1 MTKPPPQP
9 RASSALSARNL
20 ITTTAHAKIIKQEY
34 VRPESAASGSFVHN
48 YDRNKS
54 RIKLNRI
61 DLTNQNN
68 NNNNETP
75 SKFNQIKKTKNFLSV
90 SKDFKNQNK
99 PSLAKNRPSSAM
111 SNPKYSD
118 ISDSEMTVPDPP
130 NRSKLS
136 LFFDYS
142 KLISIETNLKQE
154 EEEEEKPQL
163 TSEFLNTLGDQD
175 AYKQIFLNNENEIES
190 KFEARWLELPDE
202 IWLRILKTLPHKDLV
217 QFGACCKKFK
227 NLYLDNSLC
236 IYIKEI

>member
-1 MTKPPPQP
+1 LTKPPPQP
-9 RASSALSARNL
+9 RSSSALSARNL
-20 ITTTAHAKIIKQEY
+20 TTTAHTKIIKQEY

-68 NNNNETP
+68 NNDTT
-75 SKFNQIKKTKNFLSV
+75 SKSNQVKKTKNFLSV

-99 PSLAKNRPSSAM
+99 PSLAKNRPSSAI

-130 NRSKLS
+130 NRSKSS

-154 EEEEEKPQL
+154 EEKEEEKLKL

-202 IWLRILKTLPHKDLV
+202 IWLRIIKTLPHKDLV

-236 IYIKEI
+236 IYMKEI